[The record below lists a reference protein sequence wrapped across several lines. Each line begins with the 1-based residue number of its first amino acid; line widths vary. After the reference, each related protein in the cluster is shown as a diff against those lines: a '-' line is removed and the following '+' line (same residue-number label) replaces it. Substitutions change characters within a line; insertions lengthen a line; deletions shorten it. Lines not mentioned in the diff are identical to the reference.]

1 MVAVPLRALASSPA
15 PAPAGE
21 LLFLGGDAEDALRLR
36 TALAGDAEPRYSC
49 AVARSLQEAEARAA
63 RSLPDIVVFD
73 TSLLDGSGVADARE
87 LQSLFRGATL
97 IALVGDGDEPL
108 ARSLLQQGVHDYLW
122 KSELSRWLVRS
133 LRHIRERQLSERQ
146 RQLYE
151 EQLRESERLQSLGQL
166 ASGVAHEINTPA
178 QYIGDNLSFLERA
191 LRMLTEPLASAQ
203 RVVRAEAAERQ
214 AAIDELSRA
223 LSSPKLEY
231 ALRQAPLAIEEAAV
245 GIETVATFVCSLAQF
260 AQPGDGRRI
269 PTDLARVLES
279 SLKVTRNTWR
289 LLADSHTDYAPGL
302 PLITVDPSELTQVFV
317 NLIRNASDALAAR
330 ETAAKG
336 TLTVGTRR
344 TNQRIEAWVSDDGVG
359 IAAEDLPRIFDPFFT
374 TKPPG
379 TALGRGLTVAR
390 HIVQTGHGGELRV
403 ESAIG
408 KGATFVVSLPL
419 PEL

>member
-1 MVAVPLRALASSPA
+1 MAVPARALASLPA

-21 LLFLGGDAEDALRLR
+21 LLFVGGDAEDALRLR
-36 TALAGDAEPRYSC
+36 GALAGDSEPRYSC
-49 AVARSLQEAEARAA
+49 AVARSLQEAQARAA
-63 RSLPDIVVFD
+63 RSVPDIVVFD
-73 TSLLDGSGVADARE
+73 ASSPDISGPAGARE

-97 IALVGDGDEPL
+97 IALVADGDEPL
-108 ARSLLQQGVHDYLW
+108 ARALLQQGVHDYLW

-178 QYIGDNLSFLERA
+178 QYIGDNLAFLQRA
-191 LRMLTEPLASAQ
+191 LRMLTEPLACAG
-203 RVVRAEAAERQ
+203 RVTRAEPAERE
-214 AAIDELSRA
+214 AAIEELSRA
-223 LSSPKLEY
+223 LSSPKIEY

-245 GIETVATFVCSLAQF
+245 GVETVAAFVCSLAQF

-269 PTDLARVLES
+269 PTDLARVLDT
-279 SLKVTRNTWR
+279 SLNVTRNTWR
-289 LLADSHTDYAPGL
+289 LLADSRTEYAPGL
-302 PLITVDPSELTQVFV
+302 PLLSIDPSELTQVFV
-317 NLIRNASDALAAR
+317 NLIRNAADALGAR
-330 ETAAKG
+330 LTPAKG

-344 TNQRIEAWVSDDGVG
+344 TNHSIEAWVSDDGVG
-359 IAAEDLPRIFDPFFT
+359 IAPEDLPRIFDPFFT

-390 HIVQTGHGGELRV
+390 HIVQAGHGGEIRV
-403 ESAIG
+403 ESTPG

-419 PEL
+419 PNP

>member
-1 MVAVPLRALASSPA
+1 V
-15 PAPAGE
+15 
-21 LLFLGGDAEDALRLR
+21 GGNAEDALRLR
-36 TALAGDAEPRYSC
+36 AALAGDSEPRYSC
-49 AVARSLQEAEARAA
+49 TVARSLQEARARAA
-63 RSLPDIVVFD
+63 RSVPEIVVFD
-73 TSLLDGSGVADARE
+73 ASLPDGPGLTGSRE
-87 LQSLFRGATL
+87 LSSLFRGATL
-97 IALVGDGDEPL
+97 IALVPDGDEPL
-108 ARSLLQQGVHDYLW
+108 ARALLQHGVQDYLW
-122 KSELSRWLVRS
+122 TSELSRWLVRS

-178 QYIGDNLSFLERA
+178 QYIGDNLAFLERA
-191 LRMLTEPLASAQ
+191 LRMLTEPMSCAS
-203 RVVRAEAAERQ
+203 RVVQAEAAERQ
-214 AAIDELSRA
+214 AAIEDLRRA
-223 LSSPKLEY
+223 LQSPKLEY

-245 GIETVATFVCSLAQF
+245 GVETVAAFVCSLARF

-269 PTDLARVLES
+269 PTDLARVLDT
-279 SLKVTRNTWR
+279 SLNVTRNSWR
-289 LLADSHTDYAPGL
+289 LLADSHKEYAPGL
-302 PLITVDPSELTQVFV
+302 PLVTIDPSELTQVFV

-330 ETAAKG
+330 ATAAKG

-344 TNQRIEAWVSDDGVG
+344 TNHSIEAWVADDGVG

-390 HIVQTGHGGELRV
+390 HNVQSGHGGQIRV
-403 ESAIG
+403 DSAPG

-419 PEL
+419 PEP